1 MNKKAIIIALLVL
14 MSMEAKAQTDSITVK
29 NDSITWSK
37 ELEGVTVK
45 AQRQFIKQ
53 EIDRIGYDVQADEES
68 KTLTVLD
75 LLPPQW

>member
-37 ELEGVTVK
+37 EYSSSN
-45 AQRQFIKQ
+45 R
-53 EIDRIGYDVQADEES
+53 R
-68 KTLTVLD
+68 
-75 LLPPQW
+75 